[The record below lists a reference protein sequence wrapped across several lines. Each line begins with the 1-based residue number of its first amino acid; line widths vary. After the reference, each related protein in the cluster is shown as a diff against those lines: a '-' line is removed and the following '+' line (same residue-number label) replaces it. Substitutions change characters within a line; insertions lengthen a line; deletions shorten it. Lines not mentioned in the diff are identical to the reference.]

1 MEPDYDFTAKKY
13 DIGNS
18 MQLVVDELLQSDND
32 TPEYIEGFA
41 RAIINLNTQLL
52 VARGLER
59 SYILDI
65 ANDEILA

>member
-59 SYILDI
+59 SHILDI

>member
-1 MEPDYDFTAKKY
+1 MEPDYDFTATKY

-32 TPEYIEGFA
+32 TPEYLEGFT

-59 SYILDI
+59 SRILDI